1 MMTRAD
7 IKIRAK
13 GILRQNYSMSLVP
26 ILIYIAISA
35 LAATVT
41 FGLGFIITL
50 PLAVGMQ
57 LIYIML
63 WRDEHPSFELMF
75 QSAFSENFGR
85 KLGGMLLVSVFT
97 FLWSLLFVIP
107 GIVKMYSY
115 AMTPYILAKYPNVEA
130 MQAINISQ
138 RIMRGRKLELFVVEL
153 SFLGWQLLSVLT
165 LGILNILYVTPYI
178 FITKAGCFDIYLAD
192 AIERG
197 AVDRAELRETV

>member
-1 MMTRAD
+1 MMTRVD
-7 IKIRAK
+7 IKLRAK

-35 LAATVT
+35 LAATFT

-50 PLAVGMQ
+50 PLGVGMQ

-63 WRDEHPSFELMF
+63 WRDERPSFELMF

-138 RIMRGRKLELFVVEL
+138 RIMRGRKLELFIVNL
-153 SFLGWQLLSVLT
+153 SFIGWQLLSVLT
-165 LGILNILYVTPYI
+165 FGILNILYVTPYI
-178 FITKAGCFDIYLAD
+178 CITTAGCFDIYLAD

>member
-13 GILRQNYSMSLVP
+13 GILRQNFAMSLVP
-26 ILIYIAISA
+26 YLIYFAIST
-35 LAATVT
+35 LASSFT
-41 FGLGFIITL
+41 FGLGFLITM
-50 PLAVGMQ
+50 PLVVGMQ

-63 WRDEHPSFELMF
+63 WRDENPSFEQMF

-107 GIVKMYSY
+107 GIVKSYSY
-115 AMTPYILAKYPNVEA
+115 AMTPYILAKYPNVDS

-138 RIMRGRKLELFVVEL
+138 RIMRGRKLELFIVDL
-153 SFLGWQLLSVLT
+153 SFIGWNL
-165 LGILNILYVTPYI
+165 LGIFTLCILNLLFVTPYTY
-178 FITKAGCFDIYLAD
+178 ITKAGCFDVYLAD

>member
-13 GILRQNYSMSLVP
+13 GILRQNYALSLVP
-26 ILIYIAISA
+26 YLIYIAISA
-35 LAATVT
+35 LAATFT

-50 PLAVGMQ
+50 PLGVGMQ

-63 WRDEHPSFELMF
+63 WRDERPSFELMF

-165 LGILNILYVTPYI
+165 FGILNILYVTPYI
-178 FITKAGCFDIYLAD
+178 CITTAGCFDIYLAD

>member
-35 LAATVT
+35 LAATFT

-50 PLAVGMQ
+50 PLGVGMQ

-63 WRDEHPSFELMF
+63 WRDERPSFELMF

-107 GIVKMYSY
+107 GFVKMYSY

-138 RIMRGRKLELFVVEL
+138 RIMRGRKLELFIVNL
-153 SFLGWQLLSVLT
+153 SFIGWQLLSVLT
-165 LGILNILYVTPYI
+165 FGILNILYVTPYI
-178 FITKAGCFDIYLAD
+178 CITTAGCFDIYLAD

>member
-1 MMTRAD
+1 MMTRVD
-7 IKIRAK
+7 IKLRAK

-35 LAATVT
+35 LAATFT

-50 PLAVGMQ
+50 PLGVGMQ

-63 WRDEHPSFELMF
+63 WRDERPSFELMF

-165 LGILNILYVTPYI
+165 LGILNILYVTPYS
-178 FITKAGCFDIYLAD
+178 FIPKAGCFDIYLAD

>member
-26 ILIYIAISA
+26 NLIYIAISA
-35 LAATVT
+35 LAATFT

-50 PLAVGMQ
+50 PLGVGMQ

-63 WRDEHPSFELMF
+63 WRDERPSFELMF

-97 FLWSLLFVIP
+97 FLWTLLFIIP
-107 GIVKMYSY
+107 GFVKMYSY

-138 RIMRGRKLELFVVEL
+138 RIMRGRKLELFIVSL
-153 SFLGWQLLSVLT
+153 SFIGWQLLSVLT
-165 LGILNILYVTPYI
+165 FGILNILYVTPYI
-178 FITKAGCFDIYLAD
+178 CITTAGCFDIYLAD

-197 AVDRAELRETV
+197 AVDRAELREIV

>member
-13 GILRQNYSMSLVP
+13 GILRQNYALSLVP
-26 ILIYIAISA
+26 YLIYIAISA
-35 LAATVT
+35 LAATFT

-50 PLAVGMQ
+50 PLGVGMQ

-63 WRDEHPSFELMF
+63 WRDERPSFELMF

-107 GIVKMYSY
+107 SIVKMYSY

-178 FITKAGCFDIYLAD
+178 FITKAGCFDISLAD